1 MGKPNRRSAASL
13 ICGTDPGSVPTLG
26 FERVRTRWYVHRR
39 SDRGAAAVEFALV
52 LPVLLLL
59 LFGII
64 EYGIYF
70 SDQISTR
77 HGAASGARMA
87 AIRLA
92 DSSSTPSV
100 PADCTA
106 WEESSSPKIKE
117 IGCAVVA
124 GTRPLTGK
132 VYVRITVL
140 PPTQP
145 ETTTPIAVRVCL
157 LQVHDSITGLIPLPN
172 EVITAR
178 VDMPIEGISTVQ
190 EGKQV
195 LPEGMSWE
203 QWCP

>member
-1 MGKPNRRSAASL
+1 
-13 ICGTDPGSVPTLG
+13 
-26 FERVRTRWYVHRR
+26 VHRR

-92 DSSSTPSV
+92 DSTTPSVPADSTTPSVPADSTTPSV

-140 PPTQP
+140 PPTSSAV
-145 ETTTPIAVRVCL
+145 TTPNAVRVCL
-157 LQVHDSITGLIPLPN
+157 LQVHDSVTGLIPLPN

-178 VDMPIEGISTVQ
+178 VDMPVEPVEGTSTVQ
-190 EGKQV
+190 EGEQV